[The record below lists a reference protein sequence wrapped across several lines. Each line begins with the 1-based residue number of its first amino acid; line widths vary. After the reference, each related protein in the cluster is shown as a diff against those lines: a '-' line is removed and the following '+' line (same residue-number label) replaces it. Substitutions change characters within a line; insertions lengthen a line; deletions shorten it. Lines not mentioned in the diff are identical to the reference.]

1 MKGKLSFLNNCNRI
15 RGFKGSR
22 GRVKTTRPSTGSG
35 RQKEVAKGAS
45 GQVQKSEVQKCKK
58 AKEQKCKVGSAKV
71 KRFFLNSDLNLAN
84 IF

>member
-1 MKGKLSFLNNCNRI
+1 M
-15 RGFKGSR
+15 
-22 GRVKTTRPSTGSG
+22 
-35 RQKEVAKGAS
+35 
-45 GQVQKSEVQKCKK
+45 QKSEVQKCKK